1 MSNVD
6 FYNQLQA
13 EIAAVAPERVRVPVV
28 PMGIYLQEAENL
40 QTWVTKDKVRL
51 EAAGLSWTFVE
62 RLPALIGAARE
73 CQSGWPATQLT
84 KDDARRQYELLSPA
98 AIDLRDTLV
107 HDMLF
112 AYRAQPD
119 VLNRV
124 RAIAEGDGE
133 ADLVQDLNDAAV
145 LGRQNPGPLAAIGFD
160 PKKLDEAAS
169 KSQELSGIYAVSKG
183 DKTVAAG
190 AKALRDQAY
199 TLLDEAVDE
208 IRQCG
213 QYAFWRDAERV
224 KGYGSE
230 YLRRARRK
238 SKKSAAEPAPA

>member
-1 MSNVD
+1 MTSQD
-6 FYNQLQA
+6 HFQKLKP
-13 EIAAVAPERVRVPVV
+13 EIESIADTRVRVPVI

-40 QTWVTKDKVRL
+40 HKWVPQDKARL
-51 EAAGLSWTFVE
+51 QAAGLDWNLVD
-62 RLPALIGAARE
+62 RLPVLIGAARE
-73 CQSGWPATQLT
+73 CQSAWAATQLT

-145 LGRQNPGPLAAIGFD
+145 LGRQNPKPLAAIGFD
-160 PKKLDEAAS
+160 MKKLDEAAS
-169 KSQELSGIYAVSKG
+169 KSQELAGIYAVAKG
-183 DKTVAAG
+183 DKTVAAQ
-190 AKALRDQAY
+190 AKQTRDRAY

-230 YLRRARRK
+230 YGRKHRRK
-238 SKKSAAEPAPA
+238 APKTPPAQPV